1 MRRRELAARWRSD
14 LAQLERAH
22 EDAIE
27 PESTVS
33 AIDVARIEGM
43 IVAYR
48 RILTDAA

>member
-1 MRRRELAARWRSD
+1 MRRRELVTRWRSD

-33 AIDVARIEGM
+33 AMDASRIEGM
-43 IVAYR
+43 IAAYR